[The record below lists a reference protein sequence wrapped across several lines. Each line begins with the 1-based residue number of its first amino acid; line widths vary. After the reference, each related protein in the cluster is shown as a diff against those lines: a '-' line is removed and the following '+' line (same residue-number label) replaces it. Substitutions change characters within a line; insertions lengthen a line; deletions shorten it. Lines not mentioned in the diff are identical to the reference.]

1 MTATRAETATV
12 RLQLTCMQP
21 PDTSYL
27 PESTIFG
34 LQDRQQNVHS
44 GQQNPD
50 SSISYDI
57 EVPVERT
64 LQTDSVRFR
73 GPYVH
78 GTPTV
83 PFLYL
88 SLKRLEGE
96 QASWIRR
103 LKIPL
108 PMVTWDEIDTV
119 AGTTLFVARIAGT
132 GSGTVPLLNGG
143 WTKRDN
149 HHSM

>member
-1 MTATRAETATV
+1 MTTMKAEAATV
-12 RLQLTCMQP
+12 RLQLTCMQS
-21 PDTSYL
+21 PDTSCVQG
-27 PESTIFG
+27 STIFG

-50 SSISYDI
+50 SSLFYDV

-64 LQTDSVRFR
+64 QQTDTVRFR

-78 GTPTV
+78 GTPRV

-88 SLKRLEGE
+88 SLKSLEGE
-96 QASWIRR
+96 QPSWIRR

-108 PMVTWDEIDTV
+108 PMVKWDEIDR
-119 AGTTLFVARIAGT
+119 GSRTTLFVARIAGT
-132 GSGTVPLLNGG
+132 GSGTVPLLDGG
-143 WTKRDN
+143 WTRRDDQ
-149 HHSM
+149 HPV